1 MTFSEE
7 LIKVLEYLGGKIGI
21 AIDWTSANM
30 LPYLQALCEK
40 IVAYEIWTSCAWIV
54 FMWCVSAVLW
64 VPTAI
69 CWVRA
74 SRKEWDWSDSGFPE
88 FATGALIILAI
99 IWAVATVIATG
110 VQTFDIIAATYF
122 PEKTIY
128 EFITKAIQSAKG
140 GY

>member
-30 LPYLQALCEK
+30 LPYLQELCEK
-40 IVAYEIWTSCAWIV
+40 IVAYEIWTSYAWIV
-54 FMWCVSAVLW
+54 FMWCVSAALW

-69 CWVRA
+69 CWVQA
-74 SRKEWDWSDSGFPE
+74 SKKEWDWSLSEFPE
-88 FATGALIILAI
+88 FATGALITLAI
-99 IWAVATVIATG
+99 IWTVATVIVTG
-110 VQTFDIIAATYF
+110 VQVFDIIAATYF

-128 EFITKAIQSAKG
+128 EFLIKAIQSAKG

>member
-30 LPYLQALCEK
+30 LPYLQELCEK
-40 IVAYEIWTSCAWIV
+40 IVAYEIWTSYAWIAV
-54 FMWCVSAVLW
+54 MWGILIVLW
-64 VPTAI
+64 VVTTP
-69 CWVRA
+69 CWIVA
-74 SRKEWDWSDSGFPE
+74 AKKDWCLSEP
-88 FATGALIILAI
+88 ACCIIVCFIVVSLG
-99 IWAVATVIATG
+99 WSVATMAVTATQ
-110 VQTFDIIAATYF
+110 VFDIITATYF